1 MVKFDPTYK
10 VFVGPMFSSKTSRL
24 LMELERY
31 KHQHRAIECFKPR
44 IDDRYSEED
53 IVSHSGWRTKAHC
66 VKEGTDVLGILA
78 DVDVEP
84 SVIAVDEAFMIPG
97 VADVLTWL
105 YKNGISIVVS
115 SLDLS
120 STGKSFKEIEHMM
133 PFATYIEKCTAVCTV
148 CGSDARYTH
157 KKQVGGDEIEVGGH
171 ELYDPRCGKCHSSI
185 FNHELLLN
193 KKHDAE

>member
-1 MVKFDPTYK
+1 MVKFDPTYN

-31 KHQHRAIECFKPR
+31 KHQHRMVECFKPK

-66 VKEGTDVLGILA
+66 VKSGTDILGVLA
-78 DVDVEP
+78 DAEREAHVV
-84 SVIAVDEAFMIPG
+84 AVDEAFMIPG
-97 VADVLTWL
+97 VAEVLSWL

-120 STGKSFKEIEHMM
+120 STGKSFK
-133 PFATYIEKCTAVCTV
+133 
-148 CGSDARYTH
+148 
-157 KKQVGGDEIEVGGH
+157 
-171 ELYDPRCGKCHSSI
+171 
-185 FNHELLLN
+185 
-193 KKHDAE
+193 